1 MTESPNPLPFD
12 SFMNPGLGKYSKVY
26 RESIETPEKFYEGA
40 AWILDWYS
48 KWDSVLDKSNEPYY
62 KWFVNGKLNVC
73 YNAVDR
79 HANGN
84 RRNKAAYIWPM
95 RKEMKK
101 LSPTG
106 GCTNVSM
113 HLRGHFVRWEYARE
127 TGLQFTC
134 Q

>member
-84 RRNKAAYIWPM
+84 RRNKAAYIWVDE
-95 RKEMKK
+95 KGNEKN
-101 LSPTG
+101 
-106 GCTNVSM
+106 C
-113 HLRGHFVRWEYARE
+113 HL
-127 TGLQFTC
+127 
-134 Q
+134 